1 MVVLVAGALCG
12 GLKAWRKGN
21 DEELV
26 VALLTFSAGGG
37 GARVEWA
44 DDGPSLER
52 PKETDGMDV
61 RFGLFG
67 AEGRDGGGPGL

>member
-1 MVVLVAGALCG
+1 
-12 GLKAWRKGN
+12 
-21 DEELV
+21 

-61 RFGLFG
+61 RCGLFG